1 MVSWSLSMGTS
12 PEGSKGLRG
21 PCPEGNSTRGDT
33 DQSSLQEGPCQTHG
47 MKRSGV
53 HGNLKGFQG
62 LKEVRGGRNSGTG
75 LPDLVLTNTDR
86 VLVEKHENIKPPRDD
101 SAN

>member
-1 MVSWSLSMGTS
+1 MGTS
-12 PEGSKGLRG
+12 PEGSKGLGG